1 MAGRERSERGPEG
14 PCYRSMPKANI
25 HDRGS
30 IERVYKPDAFARDAA
45 ENDRPQVEVL
55 HGVRIGSAPDQAGD
69 FDIEPAS
76 LHAGEVP
83 GAVFLAPF
91 HRSTANEHAPSD
103 PGPHHGYDAFIAEII
118 DTARHSGYRAESS
131 PGPGDPRIRGA
142 RQ

>member
-1 MAGRERSERGPEG
+1 MA
-14 PCYRSMPKANI
+14 KANI

-30 IERVYKPDAFARDAA
+30 IERVYPPEAFARDAA
-45 ENDRPQVEVL
+45 ENDRPDVGLL

-69 FDIEPAS
+69 FDIEAAS
-76 LHAGEVP
+76 RGTGEVP

-91 HRSTANEHAPSD
+91 HRD
-103 PGPHHGYDAFIAEII
+103 PPDGRASAGPDPRHGYDAFVAEII
-118 DTARHSGYRAESS
+118 DTAQRFGYCAATS